1 MVSGRRTA
9 RVMALGP
16 CETLEVSGAAIEA
29 LAPARPLVQQILED
43 TLLERASSTEVEA
56 VRAVPRMHQATPA
69 RALALFD
76 AHFGLPA
83 WNPKLR
89 VRLADLL
96 ARAGHYQDVVPVLV
110 GLADEMQAAGQ
121 PARALAMLGKI
132 VSLGIR
138 SGGELDVAPLP
149 LAPVA
154 PRPGPPGAIL
164 TYVVQ
169 GRPAPPAQASQ
180 EFRGWLQE
188 LMGEARGE
196 EPGQAD
202 APLDGEEEGDAAAVE
217 ELAAALAAEP
227 EAIAE
232 PAHVGIPAGSRQ

>member
-1 MVSGRRTA
+1 VA
-9 RVMALGP
+9 
-16 CETLEVSGAAIEA
+16 GAAIEA

-56 VRAVPRMHQATPA
+56 VRAVPRMHEATPA

-76 AHFGLPA
+76 VHFGLPA
-83 WNPKLR
+83 WNPKMR

-96 ARAGHYQDVVPVLV
+96 ARVGHYQDVVPVLV

-132 VSLGIR
+132 VSLGVR
-138 SGGELDVAPLP
+138 SCGELEVAPLP
-149 LAPVA
+149 LEPVA

-196 EPGQAD
+196 EPVQAD
-202 APLDGEEEGDAAAVE
+202 AAADGEEEEDAAAVE

-227 EAIAE
+227 EAPAE
-232 PAHVGIPAGSRQ
+232 PARAAIPAGARQ